1 MRFVFYGG
9 VLVLYPACA
18 PLLCHLCPLCHHD
31 MEGGGGDAT
40 VRHAMVRVGG
50 GPALMSPVSPVP
62 AVPP

>member
-1 MRFVFYGG
+1 M
-9 VLVLYPACA
+9 LYCACA

-31 MEGGGGDAT
+31 MEGGGGGGGNGT

-50 GPALMSPVSPVP
+50 GLALVSPVSPVP